1 MSIKCEECTRVK
13 HRSEEDKKKLIR
25 RLNIISGQVNGLKQ
39 MIESDRYCDDVLI
52 QISSVNKSLKSLGNE
67 ILKNHLETCVVKD
80 LKEDKLEV
88 IDEVIDLFG
97 RINS

>member
-13 HRSEEDKKKLIR
+13 HRSDEDKKKLIR

-52 QISSVNKSLKSLGNE
+52 QIASVNKSLKSLGNE
-67 ILKNHLETCVVKD
+67 ILKNHLETCVVKE

-88 IDEVIDLFG
+88 IDEVIDLFE

>member
-13 HRSEEDKKKLIR
+13 HRGEEDKKKLIR

-52 QISSVNKSLKSLGNE
+52 QIASVNKSLKSLGNE
-67 ILKNHLETCVVKD
+67 ILKNHLETCVVKE

-88 IDEVIDLFG
+88 IDEIIDLFG

>member
-13 HRSEEDKKKLIR
+13 HRGKEDKKKLIR

-52 QISSVNKSLKSLGNE
+52 QIASVNKSLKSLGNE
-67 ILKNHLETCVVKD
+67 ILKNHLETCVVKE